1 MNLGGDKSL
10 GFWSKMNVQSEQP
23 KVTFMNNVYA
33 EFMFTD
39 PVTPSVAQ
47 MYAYST
53 VKSIRDQAAIS

>member
-1 MNLGGDKSL
+1 
-10 GFWSKMNVQSEQP
+10 MNVQSEQP

-39 PVTPSVAQ
+39 PITPSVAQ
-47 MYAYST
+47 MYTYST